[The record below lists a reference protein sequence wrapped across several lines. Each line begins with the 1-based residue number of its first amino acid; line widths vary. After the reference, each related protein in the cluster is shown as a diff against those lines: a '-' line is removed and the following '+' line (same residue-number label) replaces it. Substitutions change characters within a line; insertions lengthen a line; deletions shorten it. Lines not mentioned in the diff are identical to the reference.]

1 MSHPSPP
8 RPIRQPSLFDVLL
21 PLLVLILSIGGA
33 VSLFGLAAIDGP
45 VQVALLVSTMT
56 AALVILKNGHPWEEI
71 SASGGRAISS
81 IVSAV
86 FILLAV
92 GALIG
97 TWNMSGTIPTMVY
110 YGIQLLQ
117 PNWFY
122 AASAIICAL
131 VALSIGSSWTTVG
144 TIGVGLVGIASLIGV
159 SPVITA
165 GAVISGAYLGDKT
178 SPLSETSILSAQLV
192 GVDIYTHI
200 RAQIWT
206 SIPAFIIALV
216 VFTILGLQTD
226 GVANTETATDLNQL
240 NQLFWITPL
249 NLIPLAFLVFLSIRK
264 APASLAIMS
273 AAIVGGISG
282 AILQPQAILRFV
294 NDPTMGAPLVYIKG
308 IWMAL
313 ANGYQENSGIAD
325 IDRLLSRGG
334 MDSMLYTLW
343 IIIGAVTFGTLMEE
357 FGLLSKLIN
366 PVLYRAQSTG
376 LLFATV
382 VITAFG
388 LNVIAGDQYIA
399 LVLPTRLFR
408 LEFQKRGL
416 KPQNLSRVAAD
427 AGTVTSPLVPWNSC
441 GAFMAATLGI
451 PTLLYLPFA
460 IFNIASPIL
469 SLLYG
474 ITGFKIE
481 RIPPVDD
488 YPPPLVSQVAG
499 LEQAGEEPN
508 R

>member
-1 MSHPSPP
+1 MSNQPDPQRLIREPSY
-8 RPIRQPSLFDVLL
+8 LDVMI
-21 PLLVLILSIGGA
+21 PLAVLILSISGA
-33 VSLFGLAAIDGP
+33 VFLFGLTAIEGP
-45 VQVALLVSTMT
+45 VQVALIVSTMV
-56 AALVILKNGHPWEEI
+56 AALVILKNGHPWDAI
-71 SASGGRAISS
+71 AASGGRAIAS
-81 IVSAV
+81 IVSAI

-117 PNWFY
+117 PSWFY

-131 VALSIGSSWTTVG
+131 IALSVGSSWTTVG

-178 SPLSETSILSAQLV
+178 SPLSETTILSAQLV
-192 GVDIYTHI
+192 GVDIYTHL

-206 SIPAFIIALV
+206 SIPAFVIALI
-216 VFTILGLQTD
+216 VFLVLGFRAD
-226 GVANTETATDLNQL
+226 IVASAEPATDLVKL

-249 NLIPLAFLVFLSIRK
+249 NLIPLVFLTFLSLRK
-264 APASLAIMS
+264 VPASLAIMS
-273 AAIVGGISG
+273 AALVGGVTG

-294 NDPTMGAPLVYIKG
+294 NDPNLGAPLVYVKG

-334 MDSMLYTLW
+334 MDSMLLTLW

-357 FGLLSKLIN
+357 FGLLAKLIN
-366 PVLYRAQSTG
+366 PMLLKAKTTS

-382 VITAFG
+382 VVTGVG
-388 LNVIAGDQYIA
+388 LNIVAGDQYIA
-399 LVLPTRLFR
+399 LVLPARLFR
-408 LEFQKRGL
+408 VEFQNRGL
-416 KPQNLSRVAAD
+416 KPQNLSRIAAD

-441 GAFMAATLGI
+441 GAFMAATLGVAI
-451 PTLLYLPFA
+451 CYL
-460 IFNIASPIL
+460 
-469 SLLYG
+469 
-474 ITGFKIE
+474 
-481 RIPPVDD
+481 
-488 YPPPLVSQVAG
+488 
-499 LEQAGEEPN
+499 
-508 R
+508 

>member
-1 MSHPSPP
+1 MSHPPSPTS
-8 RPIRQPSLFDVLL
+8 RIREASYLDVLI
-21 PLLVLILSIGGA
+21 PLVVLILSISGA
-33 VSLFGLAAIDGP
+33 VFLFGQTAIAGP
-45 VQVALLVSTMT
+45 VQVALLFSAMVAS
-56 AALVILKNGHPWEEI
+56 LIILKNGHSWEEI
-71 SASGGRAISS
+71 SASGARAVSS
-81 IVSAV
+81 VVTAI

-200 RAQIWT
+200 RTQVWT

-216 VFTILGLQTD
+216 VFTVLGLQADT
-226 GVANTETATDLNQL
+226 VASTEAVTDLAKL

-273 AAIVGGISG
+273 AAIVGGITG
-282 AILQPQAILRFV
+282 AILQPQAIQRFV
-294 NDPTMGAPLVYIKG
+294 NDPTLATPLVYVKG

-334 MDSMLYTLW
+334 MDSMLLTLW

-357 FGLLSKLIN
+357 FGLLAKLIN
-366 PVLYRAQSTG
+366 PLLLKAKTTG

-382 VITAFG
+382 VATGIG
-388 LNVIAGDQYIA
+388 LNIIAGDQYIA
-399 LVLPTRLFR
+399 LVLPARIFR

-416 KPQNLSRVAAD
+416 KPQTLSRVAAD
-427 AGTVTSPLVPWNSC
+427 AGTVTSALVPWNSC
-441 GAFMAATLGI
+441 GAFMAATLGV
-451 PTLLYLPFA
+451 PTLLYFPYA

-469 SLLYG
+469 SLIYG

-481 RIPPVDD
+481 RIPLEMRGEVSPE
-488 YPPPLVSQVAG
+488 PPSIDSPKSL
-499 LEQAGEEPN
+499 
-508 R
+508 

>member
-1 MSHPSPP
+1 
-8 RPIRQPSLFDVLL
+8 
-21 PLLVLILSIGGA
+21 VLIPIVVLIASIGGA
-33 VSLFGLAAIDGP
+33 VSLFGLDAIDGP
-45 VQVALLVSTMT
+45 VQVALLISTMI
-56 AALVILKNGHPWEEI
+56 AAVIILKNGHSWDEI
-71 SASGGRAISS
+71 AASGGRAVSS
-81 IVSAV
+81 IVSAI

-97 TWNMSGTIPTMVY
+97 SWNMSGTIPTMVY

-117 PNWFY
+117 PSWFY
-122 AASAIICAL
+122 PASALICAL

-144 TIGVGLVGIASLIGV
+144 TIGVGLVGIAALIGV

-178 SPLSETSILSAQLV
+178 SPLSETTILSAQLV
-192 GVDIYTHI
+192 GTDIYTHI
-200 RAQIWT
+200 RTQIWT
-206 SIPAFIIALV
+206 SIPAFIISFV
-216 VFTILGLQTD
+216 IFTILGLSSD
-226 GVANTETATDLNQL
+226 VVANPEAATDLAKL

-249 NLIPLAFLVFLSIRK
+249 NLIPLAFLVFLSLRK

-273 AAIVGGISG
+273 AALLGGITG

-294 NDPTMGAPLVYIKG
+294 NDPTLGIPLVYIKG

-325 IDRLLSRGG
+325 VDRLLSRGG

-357 FGLLSKLIN
+357 FGLLAKLIN
-366 PVLYRAQSTG
+366 PVLLKARTTG

-382 VITAFG
+382 IATAVG
-388 LNVIAGDQYIA
+388 LNIVAGDQYIA
-399 LVLPTRLFR
+399 LVLPARLFR
-408 LEFQKRGL
+408 VEFQKRGL
-416 KPQNLSRVAAD
+416 QPQNLSRAAAD

-451 PTLLYLPFA
+451 PTLLYLPYC

-469 SLLYG
+469 SLIYG
-474 ITGFKIE
+474 ITGFKVE
-481 RIPPVDD
+481 RIPPTIA
-488 YPPPLVSQVAG
+488 S
-499 LEQAGEEPN
+499 EQLSSTTHI
-508 R
+508 